1 MIYPKKLYAAL
12 ILYSIMYIVTFL
24 IVVILMHYISDEECI
39 IKYGIDETKN
49 IYEILIT
56 YSLSYY
62 ILYILIPVISI
73 YKMYEKYEYI
83 KKYYEVFVSSIIA
96 SFFITNFIV
105 GVSTTLF
112 EMRGNTFTEL
122 VINLLNYTYF
132 IYDISMFAI
141 LTIFILFLTTI
152 DIINVKSR
160 KKKEKNN
167 VEIENIEEYK
177 INQNKEFEKQ
187 NLLKKKVIKIG
198 VLFGVILVIIE
209 KILQN
214 IR

>member
-1 MIYPKKLYAAL
+1 MIYPKKLYEAL

-24 IVVILMHYISDEECI
+24 IVVILMHCISDKECI
-39 IKYGIDETKN
+39 IKYGIDETKS

-112 EMRGNTFTEL
+112 EMKGNTFTEL

-141 LTIFILFLTTI
+141 LTIFIIFLTTI

-167 VEIENIEEYK
+167 IEIENIEEYK

-209 KILQN
+209 KIL
-214 IR
+214 

>member
-1 MIYPKKLYAAL
+1 MIYPKKLYEAL

-24 IVVILMHYISDEECI
+24 IVVILMHYISDKECI
-39 IKYGIDETKN
+39 IKYGIDETKS

-132 IYDISMFAI
+132 IYGISMFAI
-141 LTIFILFLTTI
+141 LTIFIIFLTTI

-209 KILQN
+209 KIL
-214 IR
+214 

>member
-24 IVVILMHYISDEECI
+24 IVVILMHYISDEKCI

-83 KKYYEVFVSSIIA
+83 KKYYEVFASSIIA

-141 LTIFILFLTTI
+141 LTIFIIFLTTI

-187 NLLKKKVIKIG
+187 NLLKKVIKIG

>member
-1 MIYPKKLYAAL
+1 MIYPKKLYEAL

-24 IVVILMHYISDEECI
+24 IVVILMHYISDKECI
-39 IKYGIDETKN
+39 IKYGIDETKS

-112 EMRGNTFTEL
+112 EMKGNTFTEL

-141 LTIFILFLTTI
+141 LTIFIIFLTTI

-209 KILQN
+209 KIL
-214 IR
+214 

>member
-1 MIYPKKLYAAL
+1 MIYPKKLYEAL

-141 LTIFILFLTTI
+141 LTIFIIFLTTI

>member
-1 MIYPKKLYAAL
+1 MIYPKKLYEAL

-24 IVVILMHYISDEECI
+24 IVVILMHYISDKECI
-39 IKYGIDETKN
+39 IKYGIDETKS

-141 LTIFILFLTTI
+141 LTIFIIFLRTI

-167 VEIENIEEYK
+167 IEIENIEEYK

-209 KILQN
+209 KIL
-214 IR
+214 

>member
-83 KKYYEVFVSSIIA
+83 KKYYEVFISSIIA

-141 LTIFILFLTTI
+141 LTIFIIFLTTI

-209 KILQN
+209 KIL
-214 IR
+214 

>member
-141 LTIFILFLTTI
+141 LTIFIIFLTTI

>member
-1 MIYPKKLYAAL
+1 
-12 ILYSIMYIVTFL
+12 MYIVTFL

-105 GVSTTLF
+105 DVSTTLF

-141 LTIFILFLTTI
+141 LTIFIIFLTTI

-209 KILQN
+209 KIL
-214 IR
+214 

>member
-1 MIYPKKLYAAL
+1 MIYPKKLYEAL

-112 EMRGNTFTEL
+112 EMKGNTFTEL

-141 LTIFILFLTTI
+141 LTIFIIFLTTI

-209 KILQN
+209 KIL
-214 IR
+214 

>member
-1 MIYPKKLYAAL
+1 MIYPKKLYEAL

-83 KKYYEVFVSSIIA
+83 KKYYEMFVSSIIA

-141 LTIFILFLTTI
+141 LTIFIIFLTTI

-209 KILQN
+209 KIL
-214 IR
+214 

>member
-83 KKYYEVFVSSIIA
+83 KKYYEIFVSSIIA

-141 LTIFILFLTTI
+141 LTIFIIFLTTI

-209 KILQN
+209 KIL
-214 IR
+214 

>member
-1 MIYPKKLYAAL
+1 MIYPKKLYEAL

-24 IVVILMHYISDEECI
+24 IVVILMHYISDKECI
-39 IKYGIDETKN
+39 IKYGIDETKS

-141 LTIFILFLTTI
+141 LTIFIIFLTTI

-167 VEIENIEEYK
+167 IEIENIEEYK

-209 KILQN
+209 KIL
-214 IR
+214 

>member
-49 IYEILIT
+49 INEILIT

-141 LTIFILFLTTI
+141 LTIFIIFLTTI

-209 KILQN
+209 KIL
-214 IR
+214 

>member
-1 MIYPKKLYAAL
+1 MIYPKKLYEAL

-24 IVVILMHYISDEECI
+24 IVVILMHYISDKECI
-39 IKYGIDETKN
+39 IKYGIDETKS

-112 EMRGNTFTEL
+112 EMKGNTFTEL

-141 LTIFILFLTTI
+141 LTIFIIFLTTI

-167 VEIENIEEYK
+167 IEIENIEEYK

-198 VLFGVILVIIE
+198 VLFGVILMIIE
-209 KILQN
+209 KIL
-214 IR
+214 

>member
-49 IYEILIT
+49 INEILIT

-105 GVSTTLF
+105 GVSTTFF

-141 LTIFILFLTTI
+141 LTIFIIFLTTI

-209 KILQN
+209 KIL
-214 IR
+214 

>member
-83 KKYYEVFVSSIIA
+83 KKYYEMFVSSIIA

-141 LTIFILFLTTI
+141 LTIFIIFLTTI

-198 VLFGVILVIIE
+198 VLFGVILMIIE
-209 KILQN
+209 KIL
-214 IR
+214 

>member
-112 EMRGNTFTEL
+112 EMRKNTFTEL

-141 LTIFILFLTTI
+141 LTIFIIFLTTI

-209 KILQN
+209 KIL
-214 IR
+214 

>member
-1 MIYPKKLYAAL
+1 MIYPKKLYEAL

-141 LTIFILFLTTI
+141 LTIFIIFLTTI

-209 KILQN
+209 KIL
-214 IR
+214 

>member
-122 VINLLNYTYF
+122 VIKLLNYTYF

-141 LTIFILFLTTI
+141 LTIFIIFLTTI

-187 NLLKKKVIKIG
+187 NLLKKVIKIG

>member
-1 MIYPKKLYAAL
+1 MIYPKKLYTAL

-141 LTIFILFLTTI
+141 LTIFIIFLTTI

-209 KILQN
+209 KIL
-214 IR
+214 

>member
-24 IVVILMHYISDEECI
+24 IVVILMHYISDKECI
-39 IKYGIDETKN
+39 IKYGIDETKS

-112 EMRGNTFTEL
+112 EMKGNTFTEL

-141 LTIFILFLTTI
+141 LTIFIIFLTTI

-167 VEIENIEEYK
+167 IEIENIEEYK

-198 VLFGVILVIIE
+198 VLFGVILMIIE
-209 KILQN
+209 KIL
-214 IR
+214 

>member
-141 LTIFILFLTTI
+141 LTIFIIFLTTI

-209 KILQN
+209 KIL
-214 IR
+214 

>member
-1 MIYPKKLYAAL
+1 
-12 ILYSIMYIVTFL
+12 
-24 IVVILMHYISDEECI
+24 
-39 IKYGIDETKN
+39 
-49 IYEILIT
+49 
-56 YSLSYY
+56 
-62 ILYILIPVISI
+62 
-73 YKMYEKYEYI
+73 
-83 KKYYEVFVSSIIA
+83 
-96 SFFITNFIV
+96 
-105 GVSTTLF
+105 
-112 EMRGNTFTEL
+112 MRGNTFTEL

-141 LTIFILFLTTI
+141 LTIFIIFLTTI

>member
-141 LTIFILFLTTI
+141 LTIFIIFLTTI

-167 VEIENIEEYK
+167 IEIENIEEYK

-209 KILQN
+209 KIL
-214 IR
+214 

>member
-49 IYEILIT
+49 IYEILIN

-141 LTIFILFLTTI
+141 LTIFIIFLTTI

-209 KILQN
+209 KIL
-214 IR
+214 

>member
-1 MIYPKKLYAAL
+1 MIYPKKLYEAL

-83 KKYYEVFVSSIIA
+83 KKYYEMFVSSIIA

-112 EMRGNTFTEL
+112 EMKGNTFTEL

-141 LTIFILFLTTI
+141 LTIFIIFLTTI

-209 KILQN
+209 KIL
-214 IR
+214 

>member
-62 ILYILIPVISI
+62 ILYILIPIISI

-141 LTIFILFLTTI
+141 LTIFIIFLTTI

-209 KILQN
+209 KIL
-214 IR
+214 

>member
-1 MIYPKKLYAAL
+1 MIYPKKLYEAL

-141 LTIFILFLTTI
+141 LTIFIIFLTTI

-209 KILQN
+209 KVL
-214 IR
+214 

>member
-83 KKYYEVFVSSIIA
+83 KKYYEMFVSSIIA

-141 LTIFILFLTTI
+141 LTIFIIFLTTI

-167 VEIENIEEYK
+167 IEIENIEEYK

-209 KILQN
+209 KIL
-214 IR
+214 

>member
-141 LTIFILFLTTI
+141 LTIFIICLTTI

-209 KILQN
+209 KIL
-214 IR
+214 

>member
-141 LTIFILFLTTI
+141 LTIFIIFLTTI

-167 VEIENIEEYK
+167 LEIENIEEYK

-209 KILQN
+209 KIL
-214 IR
+214 

>member
-112 EMRGNTFTEL
+112 EMRRNTFTEL

-141 LTIFILFLTTI
+141 LTIFIIFLTTI

-209 KILQN
+209 KIL
-214 IR
+214 

>member
-83 KKYYEVFVSSIIA
+83 KKYYEMFVSSIIA

-141 LTIFILFLTTI
+141 LTIFIIFLTTI

>member
-1 MIYPKKLYAAL
+1 MIYPKKLYEAL

-83 KKYYEVFVSSIIA
+83 KKYYEIFVSSIIA

-132 IYDISMFAI
+132 VYDISMFAI
-141 LTIFILFLTTI
+141 LTIFIIFLTTI

-209 KILQN
+209 KIL
-214 IR
+214 

>member
-1 MIYPKKLYAAL
+1 MIYPKKLYEAL

-132 IYDISMFAI
+132 VYDISMFAI
-141 LTIFILFLTTI
+141 LTIFIIFLTTI

-209 KILQN
+209 KIL
-214 IR
+214 

>member
-1 MIYPKKLYAAL
+1 MIYPKKLYEAL

-24 IVVILMHYISDEECI
+24 IVVILMHYISDKECI

-112 EMRGNTFTEL
+112 EMKGNTFTEL

-141 LTIFILFLTTI
+141 LTIFIIFLTTI

-167 VEIENIEEYK
+167 IEIENIEEYK

-198 VLFGVILVIIE
+198 VLFGVILMIIE
-209 KILQN
+209 KIL
-214 IR
+214 

>member
-83 KKYYEVFVSSIIA
+83 KKYYEMFVSSIIA

-141 LTIFILFLTTI
+141 LTIFIIFLTTI

-167 VEIENIEEYK
+167 IEIENIEEYK

-198 VLFGVILVIIE
+198 VLFGVILMIIE
-209 KILQN
+209 KIL
-214 IR
+214 

>member
-1 MIYPKKLYAAL
+1 MIYPKKLYEAL

-24 IVVILMHYISDEECI
+24 IVVILMHYISDKECI
-39 IKYGIDETKN
+39 IKYGIDETKS

-73 YKMYEKYEYI
+73 YKIYEKYEYI

-112 EMRGNTFTEL
+112 EMKGNTFTEL

-141 LTIFILFLTTI
+141 LTIFIIFLTTI

-167 VEIENIEEYK
+167 IEIENIEEYK

-198 VLFGVILVIIE
+198 VLFGVILMIIE
-209 KILQN
+209 KIL
-214 IR
+214 

>member
-1 MIYPKKLYAAL
+1 
-12 ILYSIMYIVTFL
+12 MYIVTFL

-112 EMRGNTFTEL
+112 EMRGNTFIEL

-141 LTIFILFLTTI
+141 LTIFIIFLTTI

-209 KILQN
+209 KIL
-214 IR
+214 